1 MFRELVR
8 LTVSRLKVE
17 RVKKECFD
25 GMIRPKDLSVG
36 KPGESTMLET
46 INSRLAARKD
56 RTAAP
61 ILLVYENSD

>member
-1 MFRELVR
+1 MFREPVR

-17 RVKKECFD
+17 RVEKECFD
-25 GMIRPKDLSVG
+25 GMIRPKDLSVC
-36 KPGESTMLET
+36 KPAESTWLET

>member
-1 MFRELVR
+1 MFREPVR

-17 RVKKECFD
+17 RVKRERFD

-36 KPGESTMLET
+36 KPGECTRLET